1 MRTFLDRL
9 TGRVTMYRLML
20 YVLSGIFVIAL
31 VLSLI
36 PGGLAYQP
44 LQLIASLAVLLVA
57 TYISNRLFALI
68 FRVKPHAESSNI
80 TAFLLLF
87 LFFPTVE
94 PQGLGILALIAV
106 IASASKY
113 LLAIRGRHI
122 FNPVAIAAVIIALT
136 QLSGATWWVATPYL
150 LAPVAIGGLLV
161 VYRTRRFALVGLF
174 LLIAFVLSTLRFT
187 LGGMDVATAAWTVVG
202 SAPLVFFAVF
212 MLDEPLTLPPL
223 RWQQL
228 VFAALVAVL
237 YSVPY
242 VIGPFRTS
250 PELALV
256 VGNVL
261 AFAFGQR
268 RSVRLR
274 YVGSRQLTPGAREL
288 EFAASAPLRFRPG
301 QYLELALPHSKA
313 DSRGVRRTFSI
324 ASAPGAEQVAVGL
337 RLPEES
343 STFKRQLRTLEPG
356 TTLRA
361 TAVGGDFTLP
371 TDVRVPLLLVAGGIG
386 ITPFVSQLR
395 HLADSGEQR
404 DIVLVYAVSSS
415 EELAYAE
422 ELAAS
427 GLPVLVTAPTAPAG
441 MPDAWEYLGPGRL
454 DASLLVSRVPDLTA
468 RTAYVSGPPALVT
481 SLTRQLRELGV
492 RRIRTDYFSG
502 Y

>member
-1 MRTFLDRL
+1 MKTFLDRV

-36 PGGLAYQP
+36 PGGLAYSP

-57 TYISNRLFALI
+57 TYLSNRLFALI
-68 FRVKPHAESSNI
+68 FRVKPHGESSNI
-80 TAFLLLF
+80 SAFLLLF

-94 PQGLGILALIAV
+94 LQGLGILALVGV

-113 LLAIRGRHI
+113 LLAVRGRHI
-122 FNPVAIAAVIIALT
+122 FNPVAIAAVIIGLT
-136 QLSGATWWVATPYL
+136 QLTGATWWVATPYL
-150 LAPVAIGGLLV
+150 LAPVVIGGFLV

-174 LLIAFVLSTLRFT
+174 LIVAFVLSTARFA

-202 SAPLVFFAVF
+202 SAPLIFFAVF

-237 YSVPY
+237 FSVPY
-242 VIGPFRTS
+242 LVGPFRTS
-250 PELALV
+250 PEIALV
-256 VGNVL
+256 VGNIL

-288 EFAASAPLRFRPG
+288 EFATSAPLRFRPG
-301 QYLELALPHSKA
+301 QYLELALPHAKA
-313 DSRGVRRTFSI
+313 DGRGVRRTFSI
-324 ASAPGAEQVAVGL
+324 ASAPGSPQVAVGL
-337 RLPEES
+337 RMPEQS
-343 STFKRQLRTLEPG
+343 STFKRSLRDLEPG

-361 TAVGGDFTLP
+361 TAVGGDFVLP
-371 TDVRVPLLLVAGGIG
+371 RDAGVPLLLVAGGIG

-395 HLADSGEQR
+395 HLTASGERR

-427 GLPVLVTAPTAPAG
+427 GLPVLVTAPTAPVG
-441 MPDAWEYLGPGRL
+441 MPASWEYLGPGRL
-454 DASLLVSRVPDLTA
+454 DASLLASRVPDLTS